1 MDLKVVLLVVFLSA
15 LAITSTNASIPSCCI
30 STQKFMPRKMLSKV
44 ERLERQYSNGVCDI
58 DALKLY
64 LKGRMRPICIDVQLE
79 KAFVRIQNLNQQQ
92 IKRI

>member
-30 STQKFMPRKMLSKV
+30 STQTFMPRKLSKV
-44 ERLERQYSNGVCDI
+44 ERVERQYSNGVCDI

-64 LKGRMRPICIDVQLE
+64 LKGRKRPVCVNVRLE
-79 KAFVRIQNLNQQQ
+79 KYFVRIQ
-92 IKRI
+92 K